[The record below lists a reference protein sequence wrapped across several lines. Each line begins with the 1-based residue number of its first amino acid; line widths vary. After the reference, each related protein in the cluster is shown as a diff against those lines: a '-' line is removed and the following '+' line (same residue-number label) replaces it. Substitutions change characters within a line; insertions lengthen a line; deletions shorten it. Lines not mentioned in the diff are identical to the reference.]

1 MGISKLQLIVNQR
14 MSEQFTL
21 DEIGNLMY
29 QTLLKKEDMGEEL
42 QINRI
47 GVISG
52 FIDLNGELEVTVKYI
67 SEMKQY
73 SKSALSAETFLINDS
88 IKG

>member
-1 MGISKLQLIVNQR
+1 MCISKLQLIVNQH

-21 DEIGNLMY
+21 NEIGGLMY
-29 QTLLKKEDMGEEL
+29 QTLLRKEDRGQEL

-52 FIDLNGELEVTVKYI
+52 FIDLNGELEVIVKYMN
-67 SEMKQY
+67 ELRQY
-73 SKSALSAETFLINDS
+73 SKSALSSETFLINDS
-88 IKG
+88 IES